1 MQAPPG
7 PARTDKASGGYV
19 PYAVFSGIVFAAFA
33 VVGGVVAARRPR
45 NPIGWFLSVGAL
57 LWSLGVLS
65 SSVYWHM
72 AFGRSD
78 PPAAADYVAWL
89 GTWTFLPAFVLLL
102 SLVPLLFP
110 TGAPPGP
117 RWRVVA
123 WTAAVAGGVA
133 TLSTALAPGP
143 LDRCRLRLGGQS
155 VRRRRSWSPNAR
167 CCVVRRSGCGGTGR
181 AHLGRRP
188 LPPRAGNRAA
198 AAEVAGGG
206 GLRAGRGRGG
216 RFRGDALARRR
227 SRLDRDSA
235 GPAGRGGRHRHR
247 PVALPPLRHR
257 RRDQPH
263 AGLRCADGDA
273 RARVPRQRA
282 VARSSRCDR

>member
-1 MQAPPG
+1 MQAVRAQ
-7 PARTDKASGGYV
+7 PARQGGGWLRAVRGVQRDRLRGLRRGGRRRGGKAPAQSRSDGFS
-19 PYAVFSGIVFAAFA
+19 ASARFSGRWV
-33 VVGGVVAARRPR
+33 
-45 NPIGWFLSVGAL
+45 
-57 LWSLGVLS
+57 S
-65 SSVYWHM
+65 SRATVYWHM

-89 GTWTFLPAFVLLL
+89 GSWMFLPAFVLLL

-117 RWRVVA
+117 RWRVVG

-133 TLSTALAPGP
+133 TLSTAFAPGP
-143 LDRCRLRLGGQS
+143 LDSADFAWIDNPFGVQGLGLRTLAGASFVAVAVGG
-155 VRRRRSWSPNAR
+155 A
-167 CCVVRRSGCGGTGR
+167 GR

-188 LPPRAGNRAA
+188 LPPRAGSRAA

-216 RFRGDALARRR
+216 RLRGDALARRR
-227 SRLDRDSA
+227 SRLDRDPA

-247 PVALPPLRHR
+247 HAALPPLRHR
-257 RRDQPH
+257 RR
-263 AGLRCADGDA
+263 RSTA
-273 RARVPRQRA
+273 RWSTAR
-282 VARSSRCDR
+282 